1 MSAISLKSIT
11 GITSIT
17 TPAGVDNQLTLHNN
31 NTTEA
36 VKLDIAGNVHINN
49 HLAVAGV
56 TTFSNNVKFD
66 GATAGRDVTFIR
78 SSNTLEFATNAI
90 LELGNGGSGDCRLFN
105 NGTDTRIING
115 DGTLKFESDTYEFKD
130 KDNTTSYLNIT
141 SAGNVGI
148 NETSPASTL
157 VVRKDNQGGRGGE
170 ISIVNYAGGGSNG
183 IGNEAALNFGLENST
198 YDADSGNAQIKAV
211 TTAATNGTDIVISNW
226 SGSSFEERL
235 RIRNDGK
242 VGINVTDP
250 DSIFETVS
258 PATDGINAH
267 IGGLY
272 NDGGQLA
279 VRRIEFGVKNYRNAI
294 QSQQGSGGNNF
305 SSDNDLLLNPSGGKV
320 GIGTNGPGTTLDVF
334 GFLQVKDSTGK
345 LSMQVDG
352 ANGVF
357 KVFQSPPGWTN
368 LTYNP
373 NPILAWDF
381 KSGPCDLMYMASG
394 GNTPTADQMALV
406 ISDNH
411 GFKVGKS
418 GYDNNDFDVSSSDEF
433 FRVDTSGNL
442 TLTGKTGNSNPRFT
456 IRHNNAD
463 VEGEVI
469 RFARTEL
476 PGIRYHSIKARHS
489 GNSSLNYISVNVH
502 DGGGSPFTGQTEVA
516 RFLGSGKVGV
526 GTDIPSDGAKLEVFA
541 RGDTERGIFITDS
554 NTTHNSPY
562 LRVLGKR
569 SDGNT
574 HQSFSGRILLASLRT
589 DAKVN
594 SGRKVGVIMFGGNH
608 TNTSESNILYAASI
622 AGIAGD
628 SFDSATDMHTDLAFY
643 TGNTGRAPNTNN
655 VSSGE
660 ERLRIKSTGVVTMPY
675 QVAFFAHST
684 IGNHDL
690 DAGDKFQ
697 FNSIPSSGK
706 ISVNSNHTTFNGT
719 NVFNTSTNT
728 FTAPVAGLY
737 QFTVTAY
744 YRRTGDPLGPLVPR
758 VNNGEVSNGN
768 NNVMFF
774 ANSNPTDGDTM
785 SGTLYLQLAANDAV
799 TVHRRNHGSNTLRFY
814 GPHSHFCGHLIG

>member
-1 MSAISLKSIT
+1 
-11 GITSIT
+11 
-17 TPAGVDNQLTLHNN
+17 
-31 NTTEA
+31 
-36 VKLDIAGNVHINN
+36 
-49 HLAVAGV
+49 
-56 TTFSNNVKFD
+56 
-66 GATAGRDVTFIR
+66 
-78 SSNTLEFATNAI
+78 
-90 LELGNGGSGDCRLFN
+90 
-105 NGTDTRIING
+105 
-115 DGTLKFESDTYEFKD
+115 
-130 KDNTTSYLNIT
+130 
-141 SAGNVGI
+141 
-148 NETSPASTL
+148 
-157 VVRKDNQGGRGGE
+157 
-170 ISIVNYAGGGSNG
+170 
-183 IGNEAALNFGLENST
+183 
-198 YDADSGNAQIKAV
+198 
-211 TTAATNGTDIVISNW
+211 
-226 SGSSFEERL
+226 
-235 RIRNDGK
+235 
-242 VGINVTDP
+242 
-250 DSIFETVS
+250 
-258 PATDGINAH
+258 
-267 IGGLY
+267 
-272 NDGGQLA
+272 
-279 VRRIEFGVKNYRNAI
+279 
-294 QSQQGSGGNNF
+294 
-305 SSDNDLLLNPSGGKV
+305 
-320 GIGTNGPGTTLDVF
+320 
-334 GFLQVKDSTGK
+334 
-345 LSMQVDG
+345 MQVDG
-352 ANGVF
+352 ANGTF
-357 KVFQSPPGWTN
+357 KVFQSPAGWTN

-381 KSGPCDLMYMASG
+381 KSGPGDLMYMASG

-442 TLTGKTGNSNPRFT
+442 TLTGKTGNSSPRFT

-502 DGGGSPFTGQTEVA
+502 DGGGSPYTGQTEVA

-697 FNSIPSSGK
+697 FNSIPSSGNV
-706 ISVNSNHTTFNGT
+706 SVNSNHTTFGGT
-719 NVFNTSTNT
+719 NVFDTSTNT

-774 ANSNPTDGDTM
+774 GNSNPTDGDTM

-799 TVHRRNHGSNTLRFY
+799 TVHRRNHGSGTVRFY